1 LMCVGAKAFPGNGR
15 PTQERAVE
23 GNSHEPRWEADLR
36 ERDFASSVR
45 ARVHRPVEAGEV
57 RLGPPPRPPGVSLP
71 AGLPEAGDPVESPC
85 EVRRGLVEREE
96 GHTRENGHGCGPDL
110 HEIRSWLWGYV
121 KSHLP
126 APSAGNAAYQGRW
139 DGYAKPCIGRRQ
151 VKPGYRATGIGRDG
165 DRGMER
171 YARCSDLK
179 PSTRYPG
186 QGRRRWSSRVTM
198 RNRPPLQEAL
208 KRGLCPCTSGC
219 DIALQSDREPRLPHQ
234 IAGDPHRILAVV
246 DPALVYGS

>member
-1 LMCVGAKAFPGNGR
+1 MCVGAKAFPGNGR

-57 RLGPPPRPPGVSLP
+57 RLGLPPRPPGVSLP

-151 VKPGYRATGIGRDG
+151 VIDSSRTRVQGYRNWARWRSGNGTIRSVFRFEAFDEVPGAGKASLVESCDHEEPPAASGGAQEGIVSLHIWVRH
-165 DRGMER
+165 
-171 YARCSDLK
+171 S
-179 PSTRYPG
+179 
-186 QGRRRWSSRVTM
+186 V
-198 RNRPPLQEAL
+198 
-208 KRGLCPCTSGC
+208 
-219 DIALQSDREPRLPHQ
+219 
-234 IAGDPHRILAVV
+234 AVR
-246 DPALVYGS
+246 S